1 METIFEKI
9 AYCVEVG
16 KINAAT
22 PYPPTMKGEDG
33 ADELTAAA
41 LAEGYSP
48 NEVLTEGLIAGMNRT
63 GVKFKE
69 NKVFVPQVLMSA
81 KAMSSGMNHLKKYFA
96 DGSVKRKGKFIVG
109 TVQGDLHDIG
119 KNLVCMMVEGN
130 GYEVIDLGVDVS
142 KETFVE
148 AVRKNPDAFVG
159 MSALLTTTT
168 VNMGPIN
175 EAIKAEF
182 PKVKTFVGG
191 APVNGDFAKKIG
203 VDYYT
208 EEPQKLVEIL
218 NRLAAN

>member
-1 METIFEKI
+1 METIFERI

-130 GYEVIDLGVDVS
+130 G
-142 KETFVE
+142 
-148 AVRKNPDAFVG
+148 
-159 MSALLTTTT
+159 
-168 VNMGPIN
+168 
-175 EAIKAEF
+175 
-182 PKVKTFVGG
+182 
-191 APVNGDFAKKIG
+191 
-203 VDYYT
+203 
-208 EEPQKLVEIL
+208 
-218 NRLAAN
+218 